1 MNEENTGEIGLE
13 KPKNKGKVFAV
24 RSAKECAYLA
34 VFVALLIVVQL
45 VFSAVPGVEAVTVL
59 LVSYAFVFG
68 VRRGVIAAAA
78 FALLRQI
85 VFGFSPTVLILY
97 LVYYPAL
104 SAAFG
109 GFGHTVKKSLFS
121 LWWLV
126 LVACVCTATFTMMD
140 NVITP
145 LWYGYS
151 QRVVS
156 AYFYASFSFMIPQ
169 IVCTALS
176 VSILFLPLEKAFRFA
191 KRGLCVRIR

>member
-13 KPKNKGKVFAV
+13 KPKNKGKVFAE

-109 GFGHTVKKSLFS
+109 GFGHAVKKPLFS

-126 LVACVCTATFTMMD
+126 LVACVCTATFTMID

-151 QRVVS
+151 KR
-156 AYFYASFSFMIPQ
+156 ALKIYFYA
-169 IVCTALS
+169 
-176 VSILFLPLEKAFRFA
+176 LFLYFVF
-191 KRGLCVRIR
+191 C